1 MESLEYVIDNKWI
14 KQNNNVYFLKTVIL
28 FAFLQVFGLLSL
40 LTKAPTMRMNLVNN
54 PGLLT
59 TLSAECYIKNKAN
72 SMEDE
77 FYRTFVNKDVSRKAE
92 VQPASTDLMSKY

>member
-1 MESLEYVIDNKWI
+1 
-14 KQNNNVYFLKTVIL
+14 
-28 FAFLQVFGLLSL
+28 
-40 LTKAPTMRMNLVNN
+40 MRMSLVNS

-72 SMEDE
+72 SLEDE
-77 FYRTFVNKDVSRKAE
+77 FYRTFVNKDVTSNVD